1 TIAGLQADV
10 TVTRDE
16 RGVPYIEASSMEDAY
31 RALGFVHAQDR
42 LAQMEFMRRFGTGRL
57 SEVLGSGT
65 LHLDRYMRTL
75 GVGRLAEADFETLSD
90 EVQDALVA
98 YAAGVNAFL
107 AEAGGALAP
116 EFELLLHE
124 PEPWRPAD
132 SLIWGRMMA
141 LRLTGNW
148 HGELLRARLAE
159 RLPRE
164 RIGELWPTED
174 AAN

>member
-1 TIAGLQADV
+1 MRRLGRWLARIAAGTALVLLLVLLAGWLWLRTSLPTLDGERTIAGLQADV

-116 EFELLLHE
+116 EFEL
-124 PEPWRPAD
+124 
-132 SLIWGRMMA
+132 
-141 LRLTGNW
+141 
-148 HGELLRARLAE
+148 
-159 RLPRE
+159 
-164 RIGELWPTED
+164 
-174 AAN
+174 